1 MSTNQIPLT
10 EETIVPVLE
19 NIVGKSMKAAE
30 EKLEAK
36 FKAENEEKAKAL
48 ELAKKS
54 FEDEKEAE
62 KAKSKVAING
72 KSVRDGVDY
81 SRSIK
86 FINCLIKK
94 DFAGMSELGLKVLNS
109 DVDSQ
114 GGFVVPEEFGTM
126 VDEIRLNVGLARKLA
141 RYVPMKAPRKNMPIL
156 DNDVLV
162 YWPGQ
167 GGVKTSSEFSFG
179 NVVLEAEVLAGIT
192 VLTNELLDDSDIDM
206 LRFIAQRFGQAL
218 AKEEDRQ
225 MLVGTGAPF
234 MGIMTISGTN
244 LVTMSS
250 GNTLSSQVTIADLNL
265 MRSSLEETLV
275 NNAKWVMH
283 RNVLAQIQSIKE
295 NGQSIVSFCN
305 PVITSDYKG
314 GLITPAAM
322 LLGHEVYTSSQMP
335 STATAGQKFMIFGDF
350 QYYYF
355 GELKGQTMATSTD
368 ASVNGVSLF
377 QTNSVGVRVEERVAM
392 APGLPAAFS
401 ILVTAAS

>member
-1 MSTNQIPLT
+1 MPNTQMDESTITSIATVVSDAVTKSTT
-10 EETIVPVLE
+10 ELR
-19 NIVGKSMKAAE
+19 AE
-30 EKLEAK
+30 YDAK
-36 FKAENEEKAKAL
+36 FKKLDEEKK
-48 ELAKKS
+48 ELADKMAAAEQKAGLQVSSGAVKS
-54 FEDEKEAE
+54 G
-62 KAKSKVAING
+62 I
-72 KSVRDGVDY
+72 DY
-81 SRSIK
+81 TRSIK
-86 FINCLIKK
+86 FINAVIQKNP
-94 DFAGMSELGLKVLNS
+94 AAIAELGLKTLNS

-114 GGFVVPEEFGTM
+114 GGFVVPEEFSSM

-156 DNDVLV
+156 ANDVLV

-167 GGVKTSSEFSFG
+167 GGVKTTSEFSFG

-192 VLTNELLDDSDIDM
+192 VLTNELLEDSDVDM
-206 LRFIAQRFGQAL
+206 LKFIAQRFAQAI

-225 MLVGTGAPF
+225 MLVGTGVPF
-234 MGIMTISGTN
+234 LGIMNIAGTN

-250 GNTLSSQVTIADLNL
+250 GNTTSAQVTIADLNL
-265 MRSSLEETLV
+265 MRSSLEETIL

-322 LLGHEVYTSSQMP
+322 LLGHEVYTSSLMP
-335 STATAGQKFMIFGDF
+335 STATAGQKFIIFGDF
-350 QYYYF
+350 QYFYF
-355 GELKGQTMATSTD
+355 GELKGKVMATSTD
-368 ASVNGVSLF
+368 ANVNGVSLF
-377 QTNSVGVRVEERVAM
+377 QTNSLAVRIEERVAM
-392 APGLPAAFS
+392 AVGLPAAFS